1 MRSKFILGLYMADK
15 ETLANFIA
23 IWEQATIVTLIKS
36 KTLIGMKR
44 ILTMKITT
52 MSFLKF

>member
-15 ETLANFIA
+15 EILANFIA